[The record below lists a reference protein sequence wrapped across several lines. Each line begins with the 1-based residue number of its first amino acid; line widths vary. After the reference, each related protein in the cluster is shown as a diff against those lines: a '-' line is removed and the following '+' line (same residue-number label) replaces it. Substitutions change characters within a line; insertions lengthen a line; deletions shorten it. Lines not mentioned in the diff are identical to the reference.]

1 MLYEFGFNFRLI
13 DLTKMLHFVLPVCVY
28 LFSTSLDSRRIRLG
42 LTVIAIVLAMAIAAV
57 TFFIPL
63 YSYVY
68 IKEQISA
75 GNVELVEGEITDF
88 YSPEQSFMGHEGES
102 FSINGINF
110 CYFGTEAFGY
120 ATFLCDGGVIY
131 GNGQKVKIT
140 YCTNP
145 FTFEKVICSIE
156 SLE

>member
-1 MLYEFGFNFRLI
+1 MLYEFRFNFRLI
-13 DLTKMLHFVLPVCVY
+13 DLTKMLIFVLPVCVY
-28 LFSTSLDSRRIRLG
+28 LFSTSLDSRRIRLS
-42 LTVIAIVLAMAIAAV
+42 LTVIAIVLALAIAVV
-57 TFFIPL
+57 TFYIPL
-63 YSYVY
+63 YSYAY
-68 IKEQISA
+68 IKEQINA

-88 YSPEQSFMGHEGES
+88 YSPEQSFMGHESES
-102 FSINGINF
+102 FSVNGINF
-110 CYFGTEAFGY
+110 GYFGTEAFGY
-120 ATFLCDGGVIY
+120 ATFLCDGGVIH